1 MKQAII
7 VAKEIKRL
15 KEAINKSA
23 SEKLITDYSKKI
35 RSLIKDLKEY
45 CGYKKLNYEKIM
57 KEV

>member
-35 RSLIKDLKEY
+35 RGLIKDLKEY
-45 CGYKKLNYEKIM
+45 CSYKKLNYEKIM